1 MVHCSENLNRL
12 PPYLFSAINVLK
24 KAAYEKKLDVIDL
37 GMGNPDM
44 PTPKHI
50 VERLC
55 ETVREHPR
63 THRYPQAKGIPKF
76 RKTVAEWYEKR
87 FGIKLDPEYEVLAL
101 IGSKEGVGHLAM
113 SYLNPGEVA
122 LVPNPSYPVYYNS
135 TILAG
140 GEVYD
145 LPLLKENDYLP
156 DLTKI
161 SIPILKRAKILFLNY
176 PNNPTTAV
184 IEDLGFLKEVVKF
197 AKKYDLLVVY
207 DNAYCEI
214 TFDGYIAPSFLQVPG
229 AKDVGIE
236 FYSFSKTYNMAG
248 WRVGFAVG
256 NADLLA
262 PLEKF
267 KSFIDYGVPMFI
279 QLSAVLALI
288 GSQECIKETVEVY
301 RRRRDKF
308 VAGLNKIGW
317 RVDKPKGTFYLWAP
331 LPEPYKHTG
340 SLEFAELLIQK
351 TGIALTPGIGYG
363 TYGEGYV
370 RMALVTHDN
379 RFHDALLRLKKFLQP
394 RMAADKSR
402 G

>member
-1 MVHCSENLNRL
+1 MVHCSDNLNRL
-12 PPYLFSAINVLK
+12 PPYLFSAINILK

-37 GMGNPDM
+37 TMGNPDL

-50 VERLC
+50 IERLC
-55 ETVREHPR
+55 ETVTEHPK

-76 RKTVAEWYEKR
+76 RKTAAEWYEKR
-87 FGIKLDPEYEVLAL
+87 FGIKLDPEHEVLAL
-101 IGSKEGVGHLAM
+101 IGSKEGVGHLVM
-113 SYLNPGEVA
+113 SYFNPGDIA
-122 LVPNPSYPVYYNS
+122 LLPNPGYPVYFNS

-145 LPLLKENDYLP
+145 LPLLKENNYLP

-161 SIPILKRAKILFLNY
+161 PTAILKRAKIIFLNY

-184 IEDLGFLKEVVKF
+184 IEDLSFLKEVVKF

-214 TFDGYIAPSFLQVPG
+214 TFDGYVAPSFFQVPD

-256 NADLLA
+256 NSDLLA

-267 KSFIDYGVPMFI
+267 KSFLDYGVAMFI
-279 QLSAVLALI
+279 QLSAVLAL
-288 GSQECIKETVEVY
+288 SSKQDCVKDTVEVY
-301 RRRRDKF
+301 RKRRDKF
-308 VAGLNKIGW
+308 VTGLNKIGW
-317 RVDKPKGTFYLWAP
+317 KVDKPKGTFYLWAP
-331 LPEPYKHTG
+331 LPEPYKHLG
-340 SLEFAELLIQK
+340 SLEFAELLIQE
-351 TGIALTPGIGYG
+351 TGIAICPGVGFG

-379 RFHDALLRLKKFLQP
+379 RFHDALLRLKKFL
-394 RMAADKSR
+394 KV
-402 G
+402 

>member
-1 MVHCSENLNRL
+1 MVYCSDNLNRL
-12 PPYLFSAINVLK
+12 PPYLFSAINILK

-37 GMGNPDM
+37 TMGNPDL

-50 VERLC
+50 VERVC
-55 ETVREHPR
+55 ETVTEHPR

-87 FGIKLDPEYEVLAL
+87 FGIKLDSEYEVLAL
-101 IGSKEGVGHLAM
+101 IGSKEGVGHLVM
-113 SYLNPGEVA
+113 SYFNPGDIA
-122 LVPNPSYPVYYNS
+122 LIPNPGYPVYYNS

-145 LPLLKENDYLP
+145 LPLLKENNYLP

-161 SIPILKRAKILFLNY
+161 PTSILKRAKILFLNY

-184 IEDLGFLKEVVKF
+184 IEDLNFLKEVVKF

-214 TFDGYIAPSFLQVPG
+214 TFDGYVAPSFFQVPG

-236 FYSFSKTYNMAG
+236 FYSFSKTYSMAG

-256 NADLLA
+256 NSDLLA

-279 QLSAVLALI
+279 QLSAVLALSGKQDCVKDI
-288 GSQECIKETVEVY
+288 VEVY
-301 RRRRDKF
+301 RKRRDKF

-317 RVDKPKGTFYLWAP
+317 TADKPKATFYLWAP
-331 LPEPYKHTG
+331 LPEPYKRLG
-340 SLEFAELLIQK
+340 SLEFAELLIEK
-351 TGIALTPGIGYG
+351 TGIAICPGVGFG

-379 RFHDALLRLKKFLQP
+379 RFHDALLRLKKFL
-394 RMAADKSR
+394 RKHE
-402 G
+402 